1 MFSKK
6 SLCAIALAACFVS
19 PSAFAQEFSDSH
31 IKQAKQTLSATK
43 ATDSFDS
50 ILLGASAK
58 LKNQLTAN
66 NPSDVERIGDTV
78 DDEAIALAARRGDLE
93 GEAARLF
100 AKNFSEAELNE
111 IASFFNSPTG
121 AKYLV
126 ATPLL
131 ARELGKAARIWANGI
146 TRDLT
151 VNVNKKLAASGN

>member
-1 MFSKK
+1 MFFKK
-6 SLCAIALAACFVS
+6 SLCAIAVAVCFVS
-19 PSAFAQEFSDSH
+19 TGYAQEISASH
-31 IKQAKQTLSATK
+31 IAEAKKALTATK
-43 ATDSFDS
+43 ATETFDS

-66 NPSDVERIGDTV
+66 NPSDAEKIGNTV
-78 DDEAIALAARRGDLE
+78 DDEAIALAVRRGDLE

-100 AKNFSEAELNE
+100 AKNFTESELTE
-111 IASFFNSPTG
+111 ITTFFTSPTG

-146 TRDLT
+146 TRDLA
-151 VNVNKKLAASGN
+151 VNVNKKMAASGN